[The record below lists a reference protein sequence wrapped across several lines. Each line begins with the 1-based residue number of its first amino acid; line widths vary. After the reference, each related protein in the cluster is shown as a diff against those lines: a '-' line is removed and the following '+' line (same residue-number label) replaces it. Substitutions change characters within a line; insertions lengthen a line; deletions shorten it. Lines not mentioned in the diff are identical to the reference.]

1 LKIGG
6 KRDGRYYDSQL
17 SFDESKT
24 RFYGKTFAWDRNC
37 QVNGQQLKIIT
48 EPNVQG
54 QLVLKKL
61 PSYFVPICM
70 RTNDKNFIGDW
81 YLSGDL
87 AKKDADGFLVYR
99 SSR

>member
-1 LKIGG
+1 
-6 KRDGRYYDSQL
+6 
-17 SFDESKT
+17 
-24 RFYGKTFAWDRNC
+24 
-37 QVNGQQLKIIT
+37 
-48 EPNVQG
+48 
-54 QLVLKKL
+54 
-61 PSYFVPICM
+61 M